1 VIGNL
6 PQNTGI
12 TVKQT
17 SFSTPLLQIE
27 GITST
32 ADAAVGPGTG
42 SPVGTAGLHTISVLG
57 QTIDLESALPNLN
70 GALPSAVP
78 TLQPLGPGEEWHHV
92 FTIPGVGSVT
102 LDITRGVQNTVAN
115 LATYREVAMA
125 ALEVRLIN
133 GDVACTTDASKCHDI
148 VPGTSTSA
156 NAAPRAAS
164 SGSGSGIKGFGDP
177 GTNIARVALADT
189 TAAASMNGQDNPPPP
204 GGNTPPGCNGPGSGP
219 TCPLSETAA
228 IASLPKTGMLGGFA
242 IPAGLL
248 LIAVAISLRVAPGLR
263 TRLRGMR

>member
-1 VIGNL
+1 
-6 PQNTGI
+6 
-12 TVKQT
+12 
-17 SFSTPLLQIE
+17 
-27 GITST
+27 
-32 ADAAVGPGTG
+32 
-42 SPVGTAGLHTISVLG
+42 
-57 QTIDLESALPNLN
+57 
-70 GALPSAVP
+70 
-78 TLQPLGPGEEWHHV
+78 
-92 FTIPGVGSVT
+92 
-102 LDITRGVQNTVAN
+102 
-115 LATYREVAMA
+115 MA

-156 NAAPRAAS
+156 GAAPRAAS
-164 SGSGSGIKGFGDP
+164 SGSGIKGFGDP

-189 TAAASMNGQDNPPPP
+189 TAAASMNGQGNPPCVTDCNP
-204 GGNTPPGCNGPGSGP
+204 GNQPGCNGPGSGP
-219 TCPLSETAA
+219 SCPLSETAA